1 MCDSAFGCCTAS
13 MEQAADG
20 AEIAAIN
27 GLISHGLKT
36 FLFDSVYGHQDMD

>member
-1 MCDSAFGCCTAS
+1 

-27 GLISHGLKT
+27 GLVSHGLKT
-36 FLFDSVYGHQDMD
+36 FLFDSVYGHQDMDWLCDVLSVFY